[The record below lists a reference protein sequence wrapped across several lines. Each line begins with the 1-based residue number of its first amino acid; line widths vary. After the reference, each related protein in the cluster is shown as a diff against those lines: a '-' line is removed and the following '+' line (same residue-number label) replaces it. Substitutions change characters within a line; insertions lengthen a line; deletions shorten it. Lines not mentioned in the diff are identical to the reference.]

1 MKKRDDDDKSGKKS
15 NDAGGGGEGGGERK
29 AQGGTRREEASGS
42 KSSDA
47 CSGPEEYRDYGE
59 LFLLYTTPQ
68 IRTKQSILVKRAMA
82 NRSGIQ
88 IDQYVI
94 PLIGM
99 GTFGDVGIVMRKRDK
114 KLAAIKI
121 CDRVNLDF
129 AKQEVDIQ
137 RSLLD
142 NGGDKFITKIYDA
155 FTTKN
160 KLAITMELGTCGSL
174 QDFIQSR
181 DGSGSYLSEAESREV
196 LQQTFMAL
204 EHVHGAEVVSKCS
217 GENL

>member
-47 CSGPEEYRDYGE
+47 CSGSEEYRDYGE

-99 GTFGDVGIVMRKRDK
+99 GTFGDVGIVMRRKDK

-160 KLAITMELGTCGSL
+160 KLASQWNLVPADLCRTLYSPGTVRDHTS
-174 QDFIQSR
+174 QKQSPER
-181 DGSGSYLSEAESREV
+181 YFNKHLWRSSMSMVPRW
-196 LQQTFMAL
+196 
-204 EHVHGAEVVSKCS
+204 
-217 GENL
+217 